1 MEPTLYLRHMLKDLD
16 LTDQTAEEMK
26 VFLPLLQQVRS
37 SYLGAYNMG
46 YGDRDYSAIVKFIK
60 DVNRMK

>member
-1 MEPTLYLRHMLKDLD
+1 
-16 LTDQTAEEMK
+16 MK